1 MKLDFPIDNLEIL
14 IENEP
19 NLKIIGVHLED
30 GIVLN
35 QDEFQFEVDKVGIFQ
50 VLEGKKIL
58 LHPVADFDQHLARIY
73 LNGSVFAAVLHQ
85 RKLLP
90 MHASSF
96 EINGAAVFICGES
109 EAGKSTIAYNF
120 HKRGFPI
127 LSDDVSPVFVA
138 DNRVVTRGYSQK
150 VKLWDDALANFKIS
164 SDDLQQIWEGDE
176 KYYVDIESINLE
188 IEPKYI
194 FEIFIGEKLEIKP
207 VVKAVKFELI
217 HRNIFR
223 REYLEAMP
231 ETSLSF
237 VGQVASLASQCKVF
251 RIERPYNIDVDLVCD
266 LILSRI
272 QNH

>member
-14 IENEP
+14 I
-19 NLKIIGVHLED
+19 KIIGVHLEE

-35 QDEFQFEVDKVGIFQ
+35 QDEFQFEVGKVGVFK

-58 LHPVADFDQHLARIY
+58 FQPVADFDQHLARIY

-120 HKRGFPI
+120 YKRGFPI
-127 LSDDVSPVFVA
+127 LSDDVSPVFVS

-164 SDDLQQIWEGDE
+164 SDGLQQIWEGDE
-176 KYYVDIESINLE
+176 KYYLDVESIELE
-188 IEPKYI
+188 LEPKYI
-194 FEIFIGEKLEIKP
+194 FEVFIGEKLEIKTILN
-207 VVKAVKFELI
+207 ADKFELI

-223 REYLEAMP
+223 REYLEGMP
-231 ETSLSF
+231 ETSFSY
-237 VGQVASLASQCKVF
+237 VKQIASLARQCSVF

-272 QNH
+272 LNH